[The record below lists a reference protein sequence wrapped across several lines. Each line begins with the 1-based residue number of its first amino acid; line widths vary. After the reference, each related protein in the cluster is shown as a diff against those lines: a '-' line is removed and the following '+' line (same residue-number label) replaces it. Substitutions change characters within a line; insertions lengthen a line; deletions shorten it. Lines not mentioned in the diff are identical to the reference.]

1 MRKILMFFAV
11 ALVTAS
17 VALGQSRQVQG
28 TVTSAEDGSGIPGV
42 MIQVSGTTLGAM
54 TDADG
59 KYTLSV
65 PAGSNTLIFSFV
77 GMKRVEVDIAGRTTV
92 DVVMESD
99 TQVMDEIV
107 VTALGIRTEKKA
119 LGYSTS
125 EVKSDALTATRTNS
139 FATALSGK
147 VAGLN
152 ISTTS
157 S

>member
-1 MRKILMFFAV
+1 
-11 ALVTAS
+11 
-17 VALGQSRQVQG
+17 
-28 TVTSAEDGSGIPGV
+28 
-42 MIQVSGTTLGAM
+42 M
-54 TDADG
+54 TDAEG
-59 KYTLSV
+59 KYTLNV
-65 PAGSNTLIFSFV
+65 PAGSNTLVFSFV
-77 GMKRVEVDIAGRTTV
+77 GMRRVELDIAGRSTV

-125 EVKSDALTATRTNS
+125 EVKSDELTATRTSS

-147 VAGLN
+147 VAGLS

-157 S
+157 SQAGSGTRIVLRGDHP